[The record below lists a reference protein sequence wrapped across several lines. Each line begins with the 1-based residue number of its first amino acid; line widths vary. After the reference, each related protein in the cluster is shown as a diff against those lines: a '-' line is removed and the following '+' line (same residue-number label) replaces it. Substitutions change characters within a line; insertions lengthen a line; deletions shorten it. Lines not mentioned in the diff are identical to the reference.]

1 MFPGHNSYCCKSL
14 YYGTASIHLQN
25 YFHLNNV
32 FVFFGRNDVEGGVSI
47 MQDVVPVISEL
58 RTNYPQHFSTLT
70 EVPATFH
77 RFRTQR

>member
-14 YYGTASIHLQN
+14 DYGTASIHLQN
-25 YFHLNNV
+25 YLISITWF
-32 FVFFGRNDVEGGVSI
+32 FFGRNDVEGGVSI
-47 MQDVVPVISEL
+47 TQDIVPVISEL